1 VPLEVL
7 GEYEAGSGRPDPVS
21 LLERQALTRV
31 PELIPVRYGRMLTSP
46 LAFYRGAAYLMASDL
61 APAPTAGLTVQLCG
75 DAHLGNF
82 GFFGSPERRLVFD
95 LNDFDETLPGPFDWD
110 VKRLAASFV
119 VAGRLNGLSPKK
131 RRRVVEAAAGGYR
144 EAMHG
149 YARAGHLEVW
159 YSSFDVEAM
168 LAAAGPSME
177 AKDRKRSA
185 AAVAKA
191 RSRDSHQAL
200 DKLTT
205 QRDGRRRIVADPPL
219 VLPIEDLVAGAD
231 AAYDQIREILQEYR
245 STLTPDRRHLLD
257 RFELE
262 QVAHKVVGVGSVG
275 TRTFILL
282 LMGRDDDDPLFLQ
295 AKEAGPSV
303 LDEFLGPS
311 EYPQAGERVVT
322 GQRLMQASSDIF
334 LGWHRIHDRQSG
346 VDRDF
351 YVRQLRDWKF
361 SLDSERM
368 KPSGMTLY
376 ARYCGM
382 TLARAHARSGDR
394 FALAGY
400 LGDDDAFD
408 QAMVRFGEA
417 YADQNERD
425 FAALA
430 EAVRTS
436 RVSAVLDL

>member
-1 VPLEVL
+1 
-7 GEYEAGSGRPDPVS
+7 
-21 LLERQALTRV
+21 
-31 PELIPVRYGRMLTSP
+31 
-46 LAFYRGAAYLMASDL
+46 
-61 APAPTAGLTVQLCG
+61 
-75 DAHLGNF
+75 
-82 GFFGSPERRLVFD
+82 
-95 LNDFDETLPGPFDWD
+95 
-110 VKRLAASFV
+110 
-119 VAGRLNGLSPKK
+119 
-131 RRRVVEAAAGGYR
+131 
-144 EAMHG
+144 
-149 YARAGHLEVW
+149 
-159 YSSFDVEAM
+159 
-168 LAAAGPSME
+168 
-177 AKDRKRSA
+177 
-185 AAVAKA
+185 
-191 RSRDSHQAL
+191 
-200 DKLTT
+200 
-205 QRDGRRRIVADPPL
+205 
-219 VLPIEDLVAGAD
+219 
-231 AAYDQIREILQEYR
+231 
-245 STLTPDRRHLLD
+245 
-257 RFELE
+257 
-262 QVAHKVVGVGSVG
+262 
-275 TRTFILL
+275 
-282 LMGRDDDDPLFLQ
+282 MGRDDDDPLFLQ